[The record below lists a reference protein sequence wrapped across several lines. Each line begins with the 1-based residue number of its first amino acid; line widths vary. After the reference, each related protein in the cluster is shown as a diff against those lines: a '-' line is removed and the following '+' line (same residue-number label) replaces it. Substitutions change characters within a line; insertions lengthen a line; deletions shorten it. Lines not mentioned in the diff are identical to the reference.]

1 MSAPVRARRLYR
13 LPLPT
18 GFRPC
23 GENPLLQ
30 HRQLLLPGSAHS
42 FAPMTH
48 LGNCVS
54 AALAAVCVSG
64 LAANAAAQ
72 DDRVDVDVELVLA
85 VDISYSVDEEEAHR
99 QREGYVA
106 ALAHEDVIRSIQGGP
121 LGRIA
126 VTYVEWADTG
136 FQRAAADWTVIASEE
151 DALGFAAQVAAAPF
165 ERGHY
170 TAIGS
175 AIADAVRRID
185 DNDFTAPRLIIDISG
200 DGPQNQGMP
209 LESAHALASRSGIVV
224 NGLPVISASPGRWVR
239 PVEVNLEGYFRENVI
254 TGPGAFVLPA
264 RAEDEFRVA
273 ILRKLVLEI
282 AGAMPSRSEL
292 VLPDAGPSVV
302 GRAP

>member
-1 MSAPVRARRLYR
+1 M
-13 LPLPT
+13 
-18 GFRPC
+18 
-23 GENPLLQ
+23 
-30 HRQLLLPGSAHS
+30 PGGTHS
-42 FAPMTH
+42 FVAMTH

-64 LAANAAAQ
+64 LAANATAQ
-72 DDRVDVDVELVLA
+72 DDRIDVDVELVLA

-126 VTYVEWADTG
+126 VTYVEWADAG

-151 DALGFAAQVAAAPF
+151 DALGFAARVADAPF

-175 AIADAVRRID
+175 AIADGARRID
-185 DNDFTAPRLIIDISG
+185 ENDYTAPRLIIDISG
-200 DGPQNQGMP
+200 DGPQNQGLP
-209 LESAHALASRSGIVV
+209 LESAHALADRSGIVV
-224 NGLPVISASPGRWVR
+224 NGLPVISASAGRWVR

-292 VLPDAGPSVV
+292 ALPDAALGEL

>member
-1 MSAPVRARRLYR
+1 MAGRR
-13 LPLPT
+13 PPI
-18 GFRPC
+18 PH
-23 GENPLLQ
+23 PLQ
-30 HRQLLLPGSAHS
+30 HRQLLLPGGAPS
-42 FAPMTH
+42 FAGMKH
-48 LGNCVS
+48 LGICVA
-54 AALAAVCVSG
+54 AALAAVCVTG
-64 LAANAAAQ
+64 PAAFAAAQ
-72 DDRVDVDVELVLA
+72 GDRVDVDVELVLA

-136 FQRAAADWTVIASEE
+136 FQRAAADWTVISDEA
-151 DALGFAAQVAAAPF
+151 DALDFAARVAAAPF

-175 AIADAVRRID
+175 AIADGVRRID
-185 DNDFTAPRLIIDISG
+185 GNDYTAPRLIIDISG
-200 DGPQNQGMP
+200 DGPQNQGLP
-209 LESAHALASRSGIVV
+209 LDQAHLLADELGVVV
-224 NGLPVISASPGRWVR
+224 NGLPVVAQNAGRWVR
-239 PVEVNLEGYFRENVI
+239 PVEVNLEGYFRDNVI

-292 VLPDAGPSVV
+292 ALPET

>member
-1 MSAPVRARRLYR
+1 MK
-13 LPLPT
+13 
-18 GFRPC
+18 
-23 GENPLLQ
+23 
-30 HRQLLLPGSAHS
+30 HS
-42 FAPMTH
+42 GIFFA
-48 LGNCVS
+48 
-54 AALAAVCVSG
+54 AAIAAVCVTG
-64 LAANAAAQ
+64 PGALAAQ
-72 DDRVDVDVELVLA
+72 PEGRTDVDVELVLA

-136 FQRAAADWTVIASEE
+136 FQRAAADWTVIASED

-175 AIADAVRRID
+175 AIADGVRRID
-185 DNDFTAPRLIIDISG
+185 ENDYTAPRLIIDISG
-200 DGPQNQGMP
+200 DGPQNQGLP
-209 LESAHALASRSGIVV
+209 LESAHALADQSGIVV
-224 NGLPVISASPGRWVR
+224 NGLPVISASEGRWVR

-273 ILRKLVLEI
+273 ILRKLVIEI
-282 AGAMPSRSEL
+282 AGAMPSASEL
-292 VLPDAGPSVV
+292 ALPDRALAEP